1 VRTLNGKIGD
11 GPYFHENRVASP
23 VILCFYT
30 EVYQPPHRKE
40 ETDMAESKYA
50 KYFVTED
57 RMPPEPAAAIK
68 AMEDQAKE
76 GKTLDRTMLLGI
88 QDSIVPGC
96 SLFAGC
102 EILWGLPGGKPVA
115 IEIEHS
121 HDFDEVIGFGGT
133 NRNYPRELGGEIEF
147 LMGGER
153 HTITKTCLIFVPKG
167 VLHCPVIFKRIDTP
181 IFMFEAANDPNY
193 VKVL

>member
-1 VRTLNGKIGD
+1 MNDGNPSLFEKGK
-11 GPYFHENRVASP
+11 N
-23 VILCFYT
+23 
-30 EVYQPPHRKE
+30 
-40 ETDMAESKYA
+40 MAESKYA

-57 RMPPEPAAAIK
+57 LMPPQPEAMIQ

-76 GKTLDRTMLLGI
+76 GKILDRTMLLGI
-88 QDSIVPGC
+88 QDAIVPGC

-115 IEIEHS
+115 IEIPHTHE
-121 HDFDEVIGFGGT
+121 FDEVIGFGGT
-133 NRNYPRELGGEIEF
+133 NRNYPRDLGGEIEF
-147 LMGGER
+147 HMGGET

-167 VLHCPVIFKRIDTP
+167 VLHCPVVFKRIDTP
-181 IFMFEAANDPNY
+181 IFMFEAANNPDY

>member
-1 VRTLNGKIGD
+1 
-11 GPYFHENRVASP
+11 
-23 VILCFYT
+23 
-30 EVYQPPHRKE
+30 
-40 ETDMAESKYA
+40 MAESKYA

-57 RMPPEPAAAIK
+57 LMPPQPAAAIK
-68 AMEDQAKE
+68 AMEDQAKQ
-76 GKTLDRTMLLGI
+76 GKILDRTMLLGI

-153 HTITKTCLIFVPKG
+153 HIVTKTCLIFVPKG

-181 IFMFEAANDPNY
+181 IFMFEAANNPNY
-193 VKVL
+193 LKLL

>member
-1 VRTLNGKIGD
+1 M
-11 GPYFHENRVASP
+11 
-23 VILCFYT
+23 
-30 EVYQPPHRKE
+30 
-40 ETDMAESKYA
+40 TDSKYG

-57 RMPPEPAAAIK
+57 LMPPQPEAWVK
-68 AMEDQAKE
+68 AMENQARE

-102 EILWGLPGGKPVA
+102 EILWGLPGGKPV
-115 IEIEHS
+115 EIEVPHR

-133 NRNYPRELGGEIEF
+133 NRNHPRDLGGEIEF

-153 HTITKTCLIFVPKG
+153 HVITKTCLIFVPKG
-167 VLHCPVIFKRIDTP
+167 TDHCPILIKRIDTP
-181 IFMFEAANDPNY
+181 IFMFEAANNQDY
-193 VKVL
+193 VKVM